1 MQLLE
6 LFPTIVGVFECKTV
20 KADRPAWSKA
30 IESALAERSQ
40 ELGTPQHQTDDRLH
54 QRQELAGLIDFFN
67 RSAAA
72 YMRGLRFDPA
82 LTLKLQCCWA
92 TVLHGPNR
100 FEMHQHA
107 NSFLSGAFYL
117 DVDEAS
123 NPLIFRDP
131 RPQNRVIDLPVEEN
145 LRINRRYYSLGSSP
159 GRLILFPSWLEHRV
173 RPSYSDTPRTS
184 LSFNMTVHGDV
195 GSTDELTRA
204 RI

>member
-72 YMRGLRFDPA
+72 YMRGLNS
-82 LTLKLQCCWA
+82 TL
-92 TVLHGPNR
+92 H
-100 FEMHQHA
+100 
-107 NSFLSGAFYL
+107 
-117 DVDEAS
+117 
-123 NPLIFRDP
+123 
-131 RPQNRVIDLPVEEN
+131 
-145 LRINRRYYSLGSSP
+145 
-159 GRLILFPSWLEHRV
+159 
-173 RPSYSDTPRTS
+173 
-184 LSFNMTVHGDV
+184 
-195 GSTDELTRA
+195 
-204 RI
+204 